1 MSNVQGR
8 RGRLSTLPEA
18 IRASVLAAQDKKA
31 ADVGILDLRTATA
44 FTDFFV
50 ICSGQHSLQAKTI
63 AENIETRLRQNGL
76 KPAVVEGTGRA
87 EWILLDFFDFV
98 VHVFTPE
105 AREFYSLER
114 LWGKAER
121 LDVNDAEPE

>member
-1 MSNVQGR
+1 MRDMEQTEE
-8 RGRLSTLPEA
+8 LSALPEA

-31 ADVGILDLRTATA
+31 MDVVVLDLRSGTA

-50 ICSGQHSLQAKTI
+50 ICSGQHPRQVKAI
-63 AENIETRLRQNGL
+63 AESIEERLRRHGAR
-76 KPAVVEGTGRA
+76 PTVVEGAGRA

-105 AREFYSLER
+105 VRDFYELER
-114 LWGKAER
+114 LWGEAER
-121 LDVNDAEPE
+121 LDVSSAEPA